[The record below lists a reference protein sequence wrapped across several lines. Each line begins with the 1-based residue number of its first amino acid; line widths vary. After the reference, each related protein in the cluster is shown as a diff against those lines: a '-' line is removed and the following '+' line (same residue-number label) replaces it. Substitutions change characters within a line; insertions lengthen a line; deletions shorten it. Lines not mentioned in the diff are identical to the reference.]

1 MLKGKLCMLK
11 YELNTMKSTGNVIM
25 ILGVWAILLVLGM
38 EALLLGM
45 LKYIKTLL
53 IWTNQNQ
60 TLVQINKSLN
70 YRSSTESM
78 LREVMKW
85 TSYVFLCNTTLF

>member
-1 MLKGKLCMLK
+1 
-11 YELNTMKSTGNVIM
+11 MKSTGNVIM